1 MPPLS
6 FFAKAA
12 STFPKENR
20 GLKLLQRICLFAA
33 IPVILALCVCRTPLR
48 FGAQADALFG
58 TVADTYEAGEETV
71 EVSRTSLPQGSSVL
85 LLRGWTLGGEDRCVM
100 GSFQTAHRTLRSRA
114 IWSTEI
120 ADDTLSVRWFDGQ
133 IWHDEPIRT
142 GKYHSNTAF
151 FLTGRDFSALC
162 YTPQVWA
169 FRENGSRQLA
179 DNWLGWIEADQTKNG
194 WRLTFCTPRM
204 KGSSTAD
211 FTFLTVADSN
221 GINWT
226 RDGIPALWSNYRNA
240 GDGRWCF
247 DGYYTPSPETYIPTG
262 NRVFFRNAASYM
274 IKSFLYQAGSTRTAR
289 DLSIAMLDTMI
300 SEQSDDGC
308 WPTLSGSTWLESEYG
323 IGAGFFDTRFNTEFA
338 GLLLL
343 AEYRFP
349 SDIYR
354 DSLRRYCGF
363 FKDFA
368 ENYHSETGLGGW
380 FIPDY
385 WHEDMS
391 SVSHTS
397 LNHQLAEI
405 LFLYRASDA
414 LADDSLS
421 ALADRMLLAVDE
433 TGEDWVLPDG
443 NLHYQVSQDGEYGN
457 TDYPYL
463 TYDDLFKLQKYLS
476 DRFSR
481 TDPVLDL
488 LMQHKRAW
496 MDANGITVYMK

>member
-1 MPPLS
+1 
-6 FFAKAA
+6 
-12 STFPKENR
+12 
-20 GLKLLQRICLFAA
+20 
-33 IPVILALCVCRTPLR
+33 
-48 FGAQADALFG
+48 
-58 TVADTYEAGEETV
+58 
-71 EVSRTSLPQGSSVL
+71 
-85 LLRGWTLGGEDRCVM
+85 M

-204 KGSSTAD
+204 RAAAQRISPS
-211 FTFLTVADSN
+211 LTVADSS
-221 GINWT
+221 GIDWA
-226 RDGIPALWSNYRNA
+226 RDGIPALWSSYRNA

-247 DGYYTPSPETYIPTG
+247 DGYYTPSPRPTSRPETAFSSAMLPP
-262 NRVFFRNAASYM
+262 M
-274 IKSFLYQAGSTRTAR
+274 LIKSFLYQAGSTRTAR

-323 IGAGFFDTRFNTEFA
+323 IGAGFFDTRFGTEFA
-338 GLLLL
+338 NLLLL
-343 AEYRFP
+343 AESRFP

-354 DSLRRYCGF
+354 DSLRRYCDF

-368 ENYHSETGLGGW
+368 ENYRSETDLGGW

-385 WHEDMS
+385 WHEGMS

-405 LFLYRASDA
+405 LFLYRASDV
-414 LADDSLS
+414 LAEGSLS

-457 TDYPYL
+457 HRLPL
-463 TYDDLFKLQKYLS
+463 
-476 DRFSR
+476 
-481 TDPVLDL
+481 P
-488 LMQHKRAW
+488 HP
-496 MDANGITVYMK
+496 

>member
-211 FTFLTVADSN
+211 FTFLTVADSS
-221 GINWT
+221 GIDWT

-274 IKSFLYQAGSTRTAR
+274 IRSFLYQAGSTRTAR

-343 AEYRFP
+343 A
-349 SDIYR
+349 
-354 DSLRRYCGF
+354 
-363 FKDFA
+363 
-368 ENYHSETGLGGW
+368 
-380 FIPDY
+380 
-385 WHEDMS
+385 
-391 SVSHTS
+391 
-397 LNHQLAEI
+397 
-405 LFLYRASDA
+405 
-414 LADDSLS
+414 
-421 ALADRMLLAVDE
+421 
-433 TGEDWVLPDG
+433 
-443 NLHYQVSQDGEYGN
+443 
-457 TDYPYL
+457 
-463 TYDDLFKLQKYLS
+463 
-476 DRFSR
+476 
-481 TDPVLDL
+481 
-488 LMQHKRAW
+488 
-496 MDANGITVYMK
+496 